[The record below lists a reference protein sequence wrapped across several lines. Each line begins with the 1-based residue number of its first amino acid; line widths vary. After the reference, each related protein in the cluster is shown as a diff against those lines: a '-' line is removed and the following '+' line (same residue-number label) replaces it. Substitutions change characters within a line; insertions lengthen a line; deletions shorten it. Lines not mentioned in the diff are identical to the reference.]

1 MDFQMLQTFQVLA
14 RCCSF
19 SQTANE
25 LYITQSAVTKR
36 IAELENEL
44 GRKLFNRN
52 KRSVKLTGYGIV
64 FLGYADRILELGRAS
79 IKEMDNI
86 ICYNNYLRIGA
97 PNSIYECHLSCK
109 VSKYIQNSENAINIR
124 IGHSADLLR
133 ALQDDILDL
142 AFTFMPFN
150 RNGYECNIFKKDKLV
165 LATGYSNTE
174 FANGILKEELVKT
187 RYLMCNFALNGVGEF
202 IKNLFPGHF
211 QFQFEID
218 NSTSLMQYLESGTGY
233 SFIPEKMAEKKCIE
247 NRLRIIPLLDIEM
260 PEIISYYTG
269 KTESRQMWQEF
280 LNF

>member
-86 ICYNNYLRIGA
+86 YKI
-97 PNSIYECHLSCK
+97 
-109 VSKYIQNSENAINIR
+109 
-124 IGHSADLLR
+124 
-133 ALQDDILDL
+133 
-142 AFTFMPFN
+142 
-150 RNGYECNIFKKDKLV
+150 
-165 LATGYSNTE
+165 
-174 FANGILKEELVKT
+174 VK
-187 RYLMCNFALNGVGEF
+187 
-202 IKNLFPGHF
+202 
-211 QFQFEID
+211 
-218 NSTSLMQYLESGTGY
+218 MQ
-233 SFIPEKMAEKKCIE
+233 
-247 NRLRIIPLLDIEM
+247 
-260 PEIISYYTG
+260 
-269 KTESRQMWQEF
+269 
-280 LNF
+280 